1 MPRIV
6 EKLEFM
12 TGRVV
17 KVCTKTATG
26 RSPEHKNLVFR
37 INLQENC
44 LRKGKT

>member
-17 KVCTKTATG
+17 KVLTKTVTG
-26 RSPEHKNLVFR
+26 ESLEHKNLVFR

-44 LRKGKT
+44 LRKVKT